1 MTNDLY
7 FVNLRSLIAFL
18 YIAVN
23 DEDVMEDIND
33 GIANGIDEQIELAEE
48 ELEEEEQQAAT
59 KSVETGDSDLDSES
73 ELAPPETSSPV
84 KLQTPQKK
92 LTEAEF
98 RAEVL
103 SPLRGRRASLLAE
116 PAGPACLPNP

>member
-33 GIANGIDEQIELAEE
+33 GIANGIDEQIELTEE
-48 ELEEEEQQAAT
+48 ELEEEE
-59 KSVETGDSDLDSES
+59 
-73 ELAPPETSSPV
+73 
-84 KLQTPQKK
+84 
-92 LTEAEF
+92 
-98 RAEVL
+98 
-103 SPLRGRRASLLAE
+103 
-116 PAGPACLPNP
+116 